1 MAVEIYLEPELAEM
15 VGNPEVTEEW
25 KQLAE
30 SLGMQGQLNL
40 IKPKSEGEKD
50 KNPSPYIHMN
60 KKAERMF
67 AILCPEVVA
76 YKKYDKSTIPREV
89 LKEIALAEKE
99 KYFDKICIWYDDA
112 SPDPLVV
119 GYIKMG
125 SYDYV
130 KHMIARFGDELLP
143 FEELEIK
150 ATNRLM
156 KYATEKLQNQLE
168 SVRSTVHDFFHP
180 KSGYSSGDTINI
192 EIATVSYNHRHGN

>member
-15 VGNPEVTEEW
+15 VGNLEVTEEW
-25 KQLAE
+25 KHLAE
-30 SLGMQGQLNL
+30 SLGMEGQLNL

-99 KYFDKICIWYDDA
+99 QYFDKICIWYDDA

-119 GYIKMG
+119 GYIKTS
-125 SYDYV
+125 SYECV

-180 KSGYSSGDTINI
+180 KSGYSGGDTINI
-192 EIATVSYNHRHGN
+192 EIANVSYNHRQGG

>member
-60 KKAERMF
+60 KKAERVF
-67 AILCPEVVA
+67 AILCPEVID

-99 KYFDKICIWYDDA
+99 QYFEKIKIWYDDA

-119 GYIKMG
+119 GYIKVD
-125 SYDYV
+125 SYTYV
-130 KHMIARFGDELLP
+130 KHMIARFGDEILP

-150 ATNRLM
+150 ATNRLI
-156 KYATEKLQNQLE
+156 KYATEKLQNNLD

-180 KSGYSSGDTINI
+180 KSGYSGGDTITI
-192 EIATVSYNHRHGN
+192 EIASVGYNHRHGG